1 MTNIKEQTITAF
13 AEDLASGNPSPGG
26 GSAAAVSGVL
36 AASLVK
42 MVAGL
47 TIGRKKY
54 VAVQGEMEEIAAEGT
69 RLAALLADLADR
81 DARAYDGVMEAY
93 RLPKSTEEELRLRQ
107 EAITEAL
114 RHAAEVPLQT
124 ARAASEVL
132 VLAVSAADRG
142 NANAVTDA
150 GVGALLAYAAFQ
162 AAAYNVRINLSSL
175 EPLPGWALHMQQS
188 IADLEARNSELASQA
203 RDKVL
208 SGI

>member
-1 MTNIKEQTITAF
+1 MDRIKEQTIAAF

-42 MVAGL
+42 MVAVL

-54 VAVQGEMEEIAAEGT
+54 IAVQDEMEETATEAA
-69 RLAALLADLADR
+69 RLSALLSDLADR

-93 RLPKSTEEELRLRQ
+93 KLPKSTEDEMGLRQ
-107 EAITEAL
+107 EAVTQAL

-124 ARAASEVL
+124 ACAVSKVL
-132 VLAVSAADRG
+132 ALAVSVAERG
-142 NANAVTDA
+142 NTNAVTDA

-162 AAAYNVRINLSSL
+162 AAAYNVRINIGSL
-175 EPLPGWALHMQQS
+175 EPKPEWALDMHKT
-188 IADLEARNSELASQA
+188 IADLESHNSELATQA
-203 RDKVL
+203 RNKVL